1 MVGANSPYAIERHF
15 LKYLKCIKTLEAVE
29 LFEAQNIFLHF
40 YKKNLFNK
48 ILYRLGYQ
56 KILHTIN
63 KLLLKKVEEFKPTVV
78 LVFKGMEIFPS
89 TLIKIKHLGI
99 KITNYNPD
107 NPFIFSGKGSG
118 NLNITKSIGLYDL
131 HFTYNLN
138 IQKELKEKFPSTP
151 VEYLPFGYELSDELY
166 DKASKQKEIN
176 KVCFLGNPD
185 KFRTSFVTI
194 LAKNGIE
201 IDVFGNNWSKWVNH
215 KNITCFHSVYNDDFW
230 LTLRRYRIQLNLMRP
245 HNEDSHNMRT
255 FEIPAVGGIQLVPR
269 NQEHAIFFNENE
281 EFFLYDSIEE
291 CIAKIKLILV
301 MSQTVSAKIRKSAR
315 KRSLQAGYSYEARS
329 QTIFD
334 TYKRTF
340 AAI

>member
-15 LKYLKCIKTLEAVE
+15 LKHLKSIKTLEAVE

-56 KILHTIN
+56 KILYKIN
-63 KLLLKKVEEFKPTVV
+63 NLLLKKVEEFKPTVV

-151 VEYLPFGYELSDELY
+151 AAYLPFGYELSDELY

-255 FEIPAVGGIQLVPR
+255 FEIPAVGGIQLAPR

-281 EFFLYDSIEE
+281 EIFLFDSQEE
-291 CIAKIKLILV
+291 CVENIKHLLLLTLHESNTIRQAARTRCLNSGYNYQVRASFIFNNFKIIID
-301 MSQTVSAKIRKSAR
+301 AN
-315 KRSLQAGYSYEARS
+315 
-329 QTIFD
+329 
-334 TYKRTF
+334 
-340 AAI
+340 